1 MNAIAFQP
9 MMPHTLQETGLAH
22 GLVLD
27 LVLKHAFYEGTVTL
41 ETLARRTKLSS
52 SIIHPLY
59 RHLQKEQLC
68 DTRPMV
74 ANQYEI
80 SLTNRWRPIP
90 ENPAKNYP
98 SPAPPPAP

>member
-9 MMPHTLQETGLAH
+9 MTPHTLQETGLAP

-52 SIIHPLY
+52 SIIHPMY

-68 DTRPMV
+68 DTRTMG
-74 ANQYEI
+74 AA
-80 SLTNRWRPIP
+80 S
-90 ENPAKNYP
+90 AKG
-98 SPAPPPAP
+98 SAAPRHKGPK